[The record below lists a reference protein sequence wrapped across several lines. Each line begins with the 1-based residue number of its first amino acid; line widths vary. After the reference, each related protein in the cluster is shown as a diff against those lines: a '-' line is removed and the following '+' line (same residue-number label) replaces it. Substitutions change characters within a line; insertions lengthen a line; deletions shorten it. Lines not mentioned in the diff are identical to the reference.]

1 MPARSPLPL
10 HHMKCESEGRTMSP
24 PPSLSRFVGRGSLPH
39 HYRHSI
45 ATATPSHETQV
56 RGVYQVTT
64 TLPLAFREILD
75 HEKALTY
82 ASFIRPPMHV
92 EMQYKTGSD
101 PPLVVFVCVQN
112 GEGYPPLCLKREA
125 FPLRLF
131 TFSSVDYS
139 FVLVEYNT
147 KVSLYLNSPKLRPK
161 PEPGRGLGFT
171 VLSAPSRAQNF
182 MSPTAFRP
190 ISPLLKPSAH
200 ARLLNYFFCVQSRLI
215 FVWYPLT

>member
-1 MPARSPLPL
+1 MRLSYALQCTL
-10 HHMKCESEGRTMSP
+10 KCNTR
-24 PPSLSRFVGRGSLPH
+24 
-39 HYRHSI
+39 
-45 ATATPSHETQV
+45 
-56 RGVYQVTT
+56 RGVI
-64 TLPLAFREILD
+64 LPSSCLFV
-75 HEKALTY
+75 
-82 ASFIRPPMHV
+82 F
-92 EMQYKTGSD
+92 KTGKVILPS
-101 PPLVVFVCVQN
+101 
-112 GEGYPPLCLKREA
+112 CLKREA